1 MKNIRLLVSG
11 LCLFLA
17 TGLGLNQAA
26 AQTGR
31 TPAPAGATIKMQIE
45 RKEITKEQAEEYR
58 LNGTTISLGINMI
71 FSKEWEYTLQNV
83 GVSFLISQ
91 VAWAFYETEAYS
103 DVLNS
108 LDPSHYLQNPSDYL
122 KICAATTT
130 PGKPS
135 DACTLPLFFP
145 SSWYIQSFTW
155 DNWGWPSYAWGASIS
170 NGSPINIANTYCEKL
185 ADGTYKVKLYDIQFQ
200 LNPSNTNFRSL
211 PVGFLDNILGDDR
224 IDASTSN
231 NQINLALGNDRF
243 WPSANG
249 STYETCP
256 ATSAFCQDWTDFA
269 GSKYF
274 EFIPGGLFIQNG
286 PDVETFEPSFLS

>member
-1 MKNIRLLVSG
+1 MKNIHLLVSG

-71 FSKEWEYTLQNV
+71 YSKEWESTLQNV

-108 LDPSHYLQNPSDYL
+108 LDPSHYLQNPTDYI
-122 KICAATTT
+122 KICAASTT

-135 DACTLPLFFP
+135 DACTLPLFPP
-145 SSWYIQSFTW
+145 SNWYIQSFTW

-185 ADGTYKVKLYDIQFQ
+185 ADG
-200 LNPSNTNFRSL
+200 S
-211 PVGFLDNILGDDR
+211 
-224 IDASTSN
+224 
-231 NQINLALGNDRF
+231 
-243 WPSANG
+243 
-249 STYETCP
+249 
-256 ATSAFCQDWTDFA
+256 
-269 GSKYF
+269 
-274 EFIPGGLFIQNG
+274 
-286 PDVETFEPSFLS
+286 